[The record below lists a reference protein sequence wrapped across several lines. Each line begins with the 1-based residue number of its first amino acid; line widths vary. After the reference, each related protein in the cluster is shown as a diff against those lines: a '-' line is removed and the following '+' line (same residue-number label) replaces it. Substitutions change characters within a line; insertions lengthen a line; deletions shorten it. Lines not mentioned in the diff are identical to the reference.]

1 MKDFPSPV
9 TPIVRPLPRMRR
21 RIVFL
26 SLVLF
31 FFCSVPIFV
40 FYAIGYRYN
49 FFDPQQSSIV
59 ATGGLYLSVGVTDGE
74 VFLNEEP
81 VRDLRVFRNAM
92 YIQNLNPG
100 MHRLHVQTPGLHTW
114 VKELPVFPFIVT
126 EAEAFALPLT
136 PQVRPIT
143 EFKTSTGTAVMVS
156 TSTID
161 SLFAGVSTTVAIIA
175 TTSKATSTLVHN
187 VEYDYIIGLFATS
200 TTASTTLLGRVASE
214 VSDAFTFAPKTPVA
228 SSTTQVATTTVIQDD
243 LKLYQLGDD
252 VYVNYIGSSQNIPYY
267 FCVPEASLASTSEL
281 YGVQVMQGVALILA
295 TSSSEIISESVNR
308 NRICRSTIR
317 IDRQWQSVV
326 SFSFYPSA
334 TDLIVLHRSD
344 GVFVTEIDDRSWQ
357 NTQALYPH
365 PVDELVI
372 DAGRLYAKRGT
383 LILELITTLPTN

>member
-1 MKDFPSPV
+1 M
-9 TPIVRPLPRMRR
+9 
-21 RIVFL
+21 
-26 SLVLF
+26 
-31 FFCSVPIFV
+31 
-40 FYAIGYRYN
+40 
-49 FFDPQQSSIV
+49 
-59 ATGGLYLSVGVTDGE
+59 
-74 VFLNEEP
+74 
-81 VRDLRVFRNAM
+81 
-92 YIQNLNPG
+92 
-100 MHRLHVQTPGLHTW
+100 
-114 VKELPVFPFIVT
+114 KELPVFPFIVT